1 MFNQLKITLFYMKFT
16 IIKKIQNKLQYLC
29 SLNTFL
35 SYFVIKL
42 INFISFLYEN
52 ILLKIQTFEISLI
65 IFDKMLMLIQKLK
78 LL

>member
-1 MFNQLKITLFYMKFT
+1 MKFT